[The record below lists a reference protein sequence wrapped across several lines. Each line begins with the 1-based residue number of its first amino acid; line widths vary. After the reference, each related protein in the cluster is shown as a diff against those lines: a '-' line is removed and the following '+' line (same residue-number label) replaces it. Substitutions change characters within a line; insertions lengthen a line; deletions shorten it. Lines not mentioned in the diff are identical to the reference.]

1 MKIQVETVN
10 CTLHK
15 YYDIEEFA
23 DSQIK
28 ITLRFDKIISRQS
41 RKASIDQ
48 LSALIKSELS
58 QFKWIIVGSILV
70 DLTWY
75 LNAVE
80 RQETDK
86 IGDIDNITKPIIDS
100 LSGEKGIFIDD
111 SQINGLYSS
120 WMTRNDIY
128 EDNVLV
134 IQIKFNND
142 YVLYKENLKF
152 VQYSNATCMP
162 LNIDLNSKKDLLVA
176 KITIASRNKLR
187 QVASLFKSKGTNI
200 DRYFICSEY
209 EFHRTRLSGFNSKSI
224 LTTEQINKA
233 ITNIHIKFSD
243 IKKILKNN
251 TADSSK

>member
-152 VQYSNATCMP
+152 VQYSNAT
-162 LNIDLNSKKDLLVA
+162 
-176 KITIASRNKLR
+176 
-187 QVASLFKSKGTNI
+187 
-200 DRYFICSEY
+200 
-209 EFHRTRLSGFNSKSI
+209 
-224 LTTEQINKA
+224 
-233 ITNIHIKFSD
+233 
-243 IKKILKNN
+243 
-251 TADSSK
+251 

>member
-75 LNAVE
+75 
-80 RQETDK
+80 
-86 IGDIDNITKPIIDS
+86 
-100 LSGEKGIFIDD
+100 FI
-111 SQINGLYSS
+111 
-120 WMTRNDIY
+120 
-128 EDNVLV
+128 E
-134 IQIKFNND
+134 
-142 YVLYKENLKF
+142 
-152 VQYSNATCMP
+152 P
-162 LNIDLNSKKDLLVA
+162 
-176 KITIASRNKLR
+176 
-187 QVASLFKSKGTNI
+187 
-200 DRYFICSEY
+200 
-209 EFHRTRLSGFNSKSI
+209 
-224 LTTEQINKA
+224 
-233 ITNIHIKFSD
+233 
-243 IKKILKNN
+243 
-251 TADSSK
+251 